1 MSTPEGRRRYME
13 RIAHLAKNE
22 FKHGALVARVDQIAA
37 KLRKALATEPGLSAG
52 FDSRVEYIRSNLA
65 ERCAAVTQLLNEPER
80 LPVKFDKSNTASLS
94 NWQFK
99 SSNTRPASGGKVV
112 VGGAELL
119 KVQAHGV
126 ESSGTWRTQALLED
140 GRYVLT
146 VRARTEGFDAA
157 SATGTNG
164 LILRK
169 SGDKNSPG
177 TVSSK
182 WTTLRFEFQI
192 GGIEDV
198 ELICEFRGNQGSGL
212 FDPASIR
219 LMRLER
225 EEAVRDA
232 AR

>member
-1 MSTPEGRRRYME
+1 M
-13 RIAHLAKNE
+13 
-22 FKHGALVARVDQIAA
+22 
-37 KLRKALATEPGLSAG
+37 
-52 FDSRVEYIRSNLA
+52 
-65 ERCAAVTQLLNEPER
+65 
-80 LPVKFDKSNTASLS
+80 KFDKSNTATLS

-119 KVQAHGV
+119 KVQARGV

-146 VRARTEGFDAA
+146 VRARTENFDAA

-182 WTTLRFEFQI
+182 WTTLRYEFQV

-219 LMRLER
+219 LTRLER
-225 EEAVRDA
+225 EETAKGA
-232 AR
+232 AK